1 MSEWNTYLLGQIASD
16 VREIKD
22 KIELTLTWGQ
32 RLVILLMLWV
42 SGVGINVAPDKLGD
56 ILAKL
61 IR

>member
-1 MSEWNTYLLGQIASD
+1 MDGWNTYLLGQIAAD

-22 KIELTLTWGQ
+22 KLEASLTWAQ
-32 RLVILLMLWV
+32 RIAIVLALWI
-42 SGVGINVAPDKLGD
+42 SGVGINIAPDKLGD